1 MRPYPSAIPVTAPS
15 KRPST
20 TRIPSTLSSAATKCI
35 SDVPGLPKQTSTP
48 DPTSVRKRLSAPF
61 MPIPH
66 LKWCASYEGTQSR
79 NGLADDQSVHLSCAL
94 VRVYRFRIGHESTN
108 VVFEKDAVAAQQFAG
123 IADRFAA
130 LDRTERL
137 CERGVL
143 VLHQSLILQLR
154 QAQHPRLGR
163 GDI

>member
-61 MPIPH
+61 MLLPRSCWLSVGFMMLIH
-66 LKWCASYEGTQSR
+66 LPVRWRVALDEGAQSGD
-79 NGLADDQSVHLSCAL
+79 GLSDNQRVHLPGAL
-94 VRVYRFRIGHESTN
+94 VRVDRFRVRHEAPD
-108 VVFEKDAVAAQQFAG
+108 VVLQQDAVSAKQLAR
-123 IADRFAA
+123 IADGLAA
-130 LDRTERL
+130 LDRAERL
-137 CERGVL
+137 RE
-143 VLHQSLILQLR
+143 
-154 QAQHPRLGR
+154 
-163 GDI
+163 

>member
-61 MPIPH
+61 MPLPRSCY
-66 LKWCASYEGTQSR
+66 LLDEGTQSGDR
-79 NGLADDQSVHLSCAL
+79 LSDNQRVHLPGAL
-94 VRVYRFRIGHESTN
+94 VGV
-108 VVFEKDAVAAQQFAG
+108 D
-123 IADRFAA
+123 
-130 LDRTERL
+130 RL
-137 CERGVL
+137 CVRYE
-143 VLHQSLILQLR
+143 
-154 QAQHPRLGR
+154 AP
-163 GDI
+163 